1 MFTRW
6 GYLIYRRRWATI
18 VLGGLFGVIA
28 AGWGVGVFGALSAG
42 GFSDPD
48 SESARATALV
58 EQASGRTTPDVV
70 VLYRSDDA
78 TVDNPSYE
86 RSVTTSLAALPD
98 DHVRSA
104 ISYWSARNEQLV
116 STDRHSTY
124 ATLVLRGASDTAR
137 ASDYEAVRKQ
147 LDVPGLQVQRGGA
160 EAVFAD
166 VSEQVAQ
173 DVKHAEMLSMP
184 LVLVLCIVI
193 YGSVVAASLPL
204 LVGGMAVLGAFAAV
218 RGITLVSDVSIFS
231 INIITLLGLGLA
243 IDYALFVVTRFREEL
258 ARSDDVE
265 SAIVATVRTA
275 GRTIVWSGLTVA
287 LSLASLLMFPQTFL
301 RSMGV
306 GGVAAVLVAMAA
318 ALTVLP
324 AVLAV
329 LGHRV
334 DSLRLFRGGA
344 GRRSAPVAD
353 EGAWARLAHG
363 IMRRPVLFAVAG
375 FAILVAL
382 GTPFVSATFGGVDER
397 SLPASTESRQVSEAI
412 ADDFPGGDAAVAEVV
427 TTGLDRVQVD
437 SLGTL
442 AREVPGVTQVAT
454 EQLAGGTAKVRVV
467 YDAEAQSAEARG
479 IVDELRHLPV
489 PDGGT
494 AMVRGES
501 AELVDLLGSLGS
513 TLPWMALAV
522 AATTFVLLFLAFGSV
537 VVPLKAIA
545 MAAISLGASFGVVV
559 WVFQDGHGAD
569 LLGFTPTGYVDA
581 TQPILM
587 LAVLFGLSMD
597 YELFLLSR
605 VREAVGSQPQQHA
618 RDRDRTPT
626 QWTHHH
632 ECSPAACCR
641 RGRLLHV
648 GHHLHQDDGG
658 RHDCG
663 AGGGRDAR
671 AGRARACDDAAA
683 RRLQLV
689 RPRCPRTMVGSLGPE
704 GARHRP
710 PQPRNEPPVAQRW
723 SPALRTAAPRRTGAT
738 RAPARPLA
746 QRPSRRIPR
755 RCDARD
761 ERHRISG
768 VACRSLQ
775 VRIDEKGAR
784 AMSYEYYATHDYDDN

>member
-1 MFTRW
+1 VFTRW

-86 RSVTTSLAALPD
+86 RSVTASLAALPD

-104 ISYWSARNEQLV
+104 TSYWSARDEQLV

-137 ASDYEAVRKQ
+137 ATDYEAVRKQ

-344 GRRSAPVAD
+344 GRRSAPAAD

-375 FAILVAL
+375 FAILAAL

-442 AREVPGVTQVAT
+442 AREVPGVRQVAT

-559 WVFQDGHGAD
+559 WIFQDGHGAD

-605 VREAVGSQPQQHA
+605 VREEWDRSHNNTHAIAIGLQRTGRIISSAALLLVVVVAGFSTSGITFIKMMGVGMIVALVVDATLVRAVLVPAMMRLLGDSNWYA
-618 RDRDRTPT
+618 
-626 QWTHHH
+626 
-632 ECSPAACCR
+632 PAALAR
-641 RGRLLHV
+641 WWAASGLREHDTAHPNPGTSPPLRN
-648 GHHLHQDDGG
+648 GG
-658 RHDCG
+658 RRRYEPRHRAERVPRG
-663 AGGGRDAR
+663 HPLVPSPNVLRDASR
-671 AGRARACDDAAA
+671 
-683 RRLQLV
+683 V
-689 RPRCPRTMVGSLGPE
+689 V
-704 GARHRP
+704 
-710 PQPRNEPPVAQRW
+710 
-723 SPALRTAAPRRTGAT
+723 AT
-738 RAPARPLA
+738 REMNDTVSQVSLVDL
-746 QRPSRRIPR
+746 SR
-755 RCDARD
+755 
-761 ERHRISG
+761 
-768 VACRSLQ
+768 
-775 VRIDEKGAR
+775 
-784 AMSYEYYATHDYDDN
+784 